1 MTVTTV
7 PPKTES
13 LDTASLDKPTRTVL
27 SKMVIHCR
35 RLLVADVK
43 EQLQR
48 VYGLQPDGSR
58 LAPGLMM
65 HLTSQQRH
73 VLGELHVWQ
82 DHLVAREVD
91 SHHDEGETAAAEM
104 AREQYRLAF
113 ERLSLELAFTIFN
126 RLAALRMCEQRGLL
140 LECVRQG
147 TNSEGFRLYEAL
159 AGTGLG
165 PRARVYE
172 IFLARMFDEMA
183 VDLGVLFD
191 RRIPQSLFF
200 PLERCLEQ
208 VLQALTGPELEA
220 IWSQDETIGW
230 IYQFFNPDEERRAM
244 REQAPTPESSREL
257 AVRNQFFT
265 PRYVVAFLTDN
276 TLGRTW
282 YEMRGGHTLL
292 ATRCQYRVPDSQDEN
307 SRPITRALK
316 DPRDLKV
323 LDPACGSGHF
333 LLYAFDLLE
342 VIYEEA
348 WEDDTLPPSEVTR
361 SRLRDDFTDLDALR
375 VATPGLILRHNLF
388 GIDID
393 PRAAQIAALALW
405 LRAQRRFQ
413 QLNLKAGQRP
423 PIRRSNLACAEPM
436 PGELLSRKQLSAG
449 LKLPVLARMVE
460 ELWTHMRLAG
470 ELGSLLRIDTTIDA
484 VVAQYHLEYRQAKVE
499 DRALLPERFWETAR
513 ERILEALEALA
524 ITSLKTDQRLFADD
538 ATRGLAFV
546 EVCRQRFDVVLMNPP
561 FGSGSRR
568 TLTVLKKTFP
578 YSGHDLYAAFVERG
592 LELLLPGGT
601 LGALTSRTGF
611 FLSSFE
617 DWREKILLGKG
628 QFRLMADLGHG
639 VLDAMVETAAYVV
652 DRPVGKN
659 AVELPAMFF
668 RAVRANDASSALC
681 DAIKY
686 LKPKIQ
692 ADVQT
697 IPVYLVI
704 PSEFRGI
711 PRCPFAY
718 WVGDNIRKLFSVLP
732 VFESHG
738 REARRG
744 ASTGDDTRRVRCWW
758 EVKPSRIGR
767 SNRWAQLAKG
777 GTYSPFYADFHLVVG
792 WDSQRRTFEG
802 FYGRPGRLT
811 ERPEA
816 LEYYFRPGITW
827 PRRTS
832 SNFSARVLPADCVF
846 ADKGPSAFVTGN
858 ESRELLAYL
867 ALLNSAPFFGLASL
881 QLAAADAAAR
891 SYEVGIVQR
900 TPIPTL
906 NAGQCDSLSALS
918 FHAWSLGRGVDS
930 IDEVSHAFTLPALLR
945 CSDTLSQR
953 IKKTVSLRQQIAHEL
968 ASIHRRIDEICVPL
982 YALDAEDMRTLEEI
996 KEETRS
1002 TGEEDEAG
1010 SPEDPNTTVQAIKS
1024 LLSYTI
1030 GVAFGRF
1037 DIRLATG
1044 ERPLPAEPDP
1054 FAALPRSSPGMLQDE
1069 QGMPLIE
1076 PPPAYPVPINTT
1088 GIMVEDEGLEPG
1100 VSTPP
1105 PHDLVVRVREIF
1117 RVLFGEQAEDMERDA
1132 CVLLGV
1138 RDLREYFRRPAQF
1151 FASHLQTYSRSRRQA
1166 PIYWPLSTA
1175 SGSFTLWIYAPRL
1188 NAETLHL
1195 AISRYVLPRIVETQ
1209 HHLDRQ
1215 EADYVAGRLTGVMR
1229 ERHQAARSLL
1239 GELYDLRQTL
1249 DEVTELPYQPEL
1261 DDGILICAAP
1271 LRRLFRLPRWQRD
1284 LEDCWKRIEKGEFD
1298 WSHMAM
1304 ARYPDRVRKKCRTD
1318 RSLAMAHNLE
1328 ALYEPLVDTR
1338 APKARQEK
1346 TPRGKKAG
1354 LQSSLFEGLSAGG
1367 GKGNSTAKPPSAP
1380 PATAPTMPDPKRL
1393 DPIQEEMPPVTQPGI
1408 DASQES
1414 CVIEEVR
1421 LKNYRAFEDARLP
1434 LAPLTVLIGRNGA
1447 GKSTVLDVL
1456 EFFRE
1461 ALSDSLVNALERR
1474 GGLTG
1479 LCRRSVPGPE
1489 LPHIELAVV
1498 LRVGSTSPIRVLYGV
1513 VLGWDANGILKV
1525 LKELLYD
1532 ETRQLNAFDRQEGNV
1547 TFKGLTPLVP
1557 SDGLLLPHISS
1568 QDPLFRVVLQTLKGI
1583 GAYSISPE
1591 AMRREPDISSV
1602 SRLEHNGSN
1611 IADILKSLAA
1621 FPDVL
1626 KWIQAYLVGI
1636 TPGIVDVEIVPDGR
1650 RRRLRFRQRIT
1661 GQHIAAYD
1669 VHQISDGTLRGLG
1682 MLVALR
1688 QQPAPGLI
1696 CLDEPEDSM
1705 HPLALAALV
1714 SAAEESSERF
1724 PVLLTSHN
1732 TDLLDKQMIHGDA
1745 VRVIE
1750 WEDGISRI
1758 YPLREPVLARLN
1770 KPNTIESVGR
1780 LMRVN
1785 ALFKA
1790 DNPYVNGDGIFR
1802 L

>member
-1 MTVTTV
+1 MTVIAVT
-7 PPKTES
+7 PKTES
-13 LDTASLDKPTRTVL
+13 PDTASLDKPTRTLL

-65 HLTSQQRH
+65 HLTSQQQH

-91 SHHDEGETAAAEM
+91 SHHDEGDTAAAEM

-113 ERLSLELAFTIFN
+113 ERISLELAFTIFN

-200 PLERCLEQ
+200 PRERCLEE
-208 VLQALTGPELEA
+208 VLQALTGSELEA

-244 REQAPTPESSREL
+244 REHAPTPESSREL

-292 ATRCQYRVPDSQDEN
+292 AERCRYRVPDSHDEN
-307 SRPITRALK
+307 TRPITRAPK
-316 DPRDLKV
+316 DPRDLKI

-333 LLYAFDLLE
+333 LLYTFDLLE

-361 SRLRDDFTDLDALR
+361 TRLRDDFKDLDTLR
-375 VATPGLILRHNLF
+375 VAAPGLILRHNLF

-413 QLNLKAGQRP
+413 QLNLKPSQRP
-423 PIRRSNLACAEPM
+423 PIRRSNLACAEPL

-470 ELGSLLRIDTTIDA
+470 ELGSLLRIDTTIEA
-484 VVAQYHLEYRQAKVE
+484 VVDQYKLEYRQAKME

-524 ITSLKTDQRLFADD
+524 VSSLKTDQRLFADD
-538 ATRGLAFV
+538 ATQGLAFV

-578 YSGHDLYAAFVERG
+578 HSGHDLYAAFVERG

-628 QFRLMADLGHG
+628 QFRLMADLGIG

-652 DRPVGKN
+652 DAAPSH
-659 AVELPAMFF
+659 ADAPDLPARFF
-668 RAVRANDASSALC
+668 RALHSGEQATALSASIESLQARTPAEAL
-681 DAIKY
+681 AAQIF
-686 LKPKIQ
+686 Q
-692 ADVQT
+692 V
-697 IPVYLVI
+697 V
-704 PSEFRGI
+704 PSSFQII
-711 PRCPFAY
+711 PRSPFAY
-718 WVGDNIRKLFSVLP
+718 WVGGKVREIFRSVKP
-732 VFESHG
+732 FESL
-738 REARRG
+738 RRTAKQG
-744 ASTGDDTRRVRCWW
+744 LVTADDFRFLRLAW
-758 EVKPSRIGR
+758 EVTHTR
-767 SNRWAQLAKG
+767 SNAIRRWHCFAKG
-777 GTYSPFYADFHLVVG
+777 GEYSPYYSDIYLFVGYSLADQQGLKQIG
-792 WDSQRRTFEG
+792 R
-802 FYGRPGRLT
+802 YGRGAT
-811 ERPEA
+811 H
-816 LEYYFRPGITW
+816 YFRPGLTW
-827 PRRTS
+827 PRRTQS
-832 SNFSARVLPADCVF
+832 GLALRVLPAGCIF
-846 ADKGPSAFVTGN
+846 ADKGPAAFVEN
-858 ESRELLAYL
+858 DSPRELLAWL
-867 ALLNSAPFFGLASL
+867 AVTNSAPFKGLVALQMAFG
-881 QLAAADAAAR
+881 
-891 SYEVGIVQR
+891 SYEVGVIQR
-900 TPIPTL
+900 TPVPDL
-906 NAGQCDSLSALS
+906 SERSLEWLS
-918 FHAWSLGRGVDS
+918 EHAQMGWEIQRT
-930 IDEVSHAFTLPALLR
+930 IDTAVEASHAFSIPALLQGKGSSLTGRAQAWIERVSSLKRRLQHLQTDIDAR
-945 CSDTLSQR
+945 CYELYGLGEDDRLALELSD
-953 IKKTVSLRQQIAHEL
+953 L
-968 ASIHRRIDEICVPL
+968 AKDGE
-982 YALDAEDMRTLEEI
+982 ALDENEDA
-996 KEETRS
+996 
-1002 TGEEDEAG
+1002 GESSATSVTDL
-1010 SPEDPNTTVQAIKS
+1010 IKS
-1024 LLSYTI
+1024 LLSYTV

-1044 ERPLPAEPDP
+1044 ERALPADPDP

-1069 QGMPLIE
+1069 QGMPLLE
-1076 PPPAYPVPINTT
+1076 PPHAYPISFSTT
-1088 GIMVEDEGLEPG
+1088 GILVEDEGLEPD

-1117 RVLFGEQAEDMERDA
+1117 RVLFGDQAEDMERDA
-1132 CVLLGV
+1132 CLLLGV

-1166 PIYWPLSTA
+1166 PIYWPLSTT

-1188 NAETLHL
+1188 TTETLHL
-1195 AISRYVLPRIVETQ
+1195 AIGRYVLPRIVETQ
-1209 HHLDRQ
+1209 NHLDRL

-1271 LRRLFRLPRWQRD
+1271 LRRLFRFPRWQRD
-1284 LEDCWKRIEKGEFD
+1284 LEECWKRIDKGEFD

-1304 ARYPDRVRKKCRTD
+1304 ALYPDRVRKKCQTD
-1318 RSLAMAHNLE
+1318 RSLAMAHDLE

-1346 TPRGKKAG
+1346 APRGKKG
-1354 LQSSLFEGLSAGG
+1354 DLQPSLFEALGAGG
-1367 GKGNSTAKPPSAP
+1367 GRKSTAKPPSAP
-1380 PATAPTMPDPKRL
+1380 PAAAPTMPDPKRL
-1393 DPIQEEMPPVTQPGI
+1393 DPMQEEMPPMTPPGI
-1408 DASQES
+1408 DASQAS

-1474 GGLTG
+1474 GGLAG
-1479 LCRRSVPGPE
+1479 LCRRSAPGPN

-1498 LRVGSTSPIRVLYGV
+1498 LRVESTSPIRVLYGV

-1557 SDGLLLPHISS
+1557 SDGLLLPHIAS
-1568 QDPLFRVVLQTLKGI
+1568 QDPLFRVVLKTLKGI

-1591 AMRREPDISSV
+1591 AMRREPDIASV
-1602 SRLEHNGSN
+1602 SRLEYNGSN

-1626 KWIQAYLVGI
+1626 KWIQAYLAGI
-1636 TPGIVDVEIVPDGR
+1636 TPGIVDVEVVPDGR

-1661 GQHIAAYD
+1661 GKHIAAYD

-1696 CLDEPEDSM
+1696 CIDEPEDSL
-1705 HPLALAALV
+1705 HLLALAALV

-1732 TDLLDKQMIHGDA
+1732 TDLLDKQMIHGEA

-1758 YPLREPVLARLN
+1758 YPLRHTVIAHLN
-1770 KPNTIESVGR
+1770 EGGSVDSVGSLSR
-1780 LMRVN
+1780 IN
-1785 ALFKA
+1785 ALFRA
-1790 DNPYVNGDGIFR
+1790 DQPLTAGKDIFAI
-1802 L
+1802 